1 MAGEPWID
9 VQDDIVEGGGFLR
22 LVPINL
28 AGSNTVSTFGAAIDL
43 LQVTDESQ
51 DYVMNEPKE
60 DFVTKELSTG
70 YVLEYP
76 KIVKTI
82 NAMTGY
88 AKAASDSGAE
98 QFEVKALVSKA
109 KLDSVL
115 AAKGKPFAAV
125 KSLGFT
131 TGGVHAG
138 YAHLIGYMGNI
149 KTNEKH
155 DLVEV
160 TFTIKG
166 GRSFVAGST
175 THTNY
180 NAAVTTAKIEPVGM
194 SELTIKAITAAEY
207 ASLLGGTIVRTAAS

>member
-1 MAGEPWID
+1 MAGEPWTD
-9 VQDDIVEGGGFLR
+9 VQDDIVEGAGFLR
-22 LVPINL
+22 LSPITL
-28 AGSNTVSTFGAAIDL
+28 SGSVTIASFGTAIDL

-51 DYVMNEPKE
+51 DYTMNEPKE
-60 DFVTKELSTG
+60 EFITKELSSG

-82 NAMTGY
+82 NAITGY
-88 AKAASDSGAE
+88 TKAAADSGTD

-115 AAKGKPFAAV
+115 AAKGKPFAAC

-131 TGGVHAG
+131 TQGTHAG
-138 YAHLIGYMGNI
+138 YAHIIGYIANI

-166 GRSFVAGST
+166 GRTFTAGATTYST
-175 THTNY
+175 Y
-180 NAAVTTAKIEPVGM
+180 NTAVTTATIEPVGM
-194 SELTIKAITAAEY
+194 SALTIKALTGDNYSA
-207 ASLLGGTIVRTAAS
+207 LLGGTIVRTAAS

>member
-1 MAGEPWID
+1 MAEPWID
-9 VQDDIVEGGGFLR
+9 VKDDIVEGGGFLR
-22 LVPINL
+22 LSPITLSGN
-28 AGSNTVSTFGAAIDL
+28 NTIASFGTVIDL

-60 DFVTKELSTG
+60 EFITKELSTG

-88 AKAASDSGAE
+88 TKAAADSGVE

-109 KLDSVL
+109 KLDSIL

-131 TGGVHAG
+131 AGGVHAG
-138 YAHLIGYMGNI
+138 FAHLIGYMANI

-175 THTNY
+175 TYSNY
-180 NAAVTTAKIEPVGM
+180 NAAVTATTIEPVGM
-194 SELTIKAITAAEY
+194 SAFSIKALTASDY
-207 ASLLGGTIVRTAAS
+207 SSLLGGTIVRTAAS